1 MDDGHTLASV
11 LGKSDMQTQCSMSEC
26 LIFIQ
31 GAMQKRILFKKKM
44 QSLCMLGRVGV
55 AVREQAQQPA
65 VQEEQGMDSSSTAH
79 AEFVAFPA
87 LNVRHPNRVM
97 VCSHLIL
104 LLLLSMIV
112 KGA

>member
-1 MDDGHTLASV
+1 
-11 LGKSDMQTQCSMSEC
+11 
-26 LIFIQ
+26 
-31 GAMQKRILFKKKM
+31 M
-44 QSLCMLGRVGV
+44 QSLCTR

-65 VQEEQGMDSSSTAH
+65 LQEEQVMDSSSTAH